1 MENRNSYED
10 TIRSNESI
18 RDAMDGK
25 LDEPKIT
32 ESREED
38 NFYSCSCGKNEN
50 NKCDNCCIRS

>member
-1 MENRNSYED
+1 MENHNSYED

-32 ESREED
+32 ESRED
-38 NFYSCSCGKNEN
+38 HKCSCGN
-50 NKCDNCCIRS
+50 NTNNNCNNCCSRS

>member
-25 LDEPKIT
+25 LDEPKMT
-32 ESREED
+32 ESREEHK
-38 NFYSCSCGKNEN
+38 CSCGNM
-50 NKCDNCCIRS
+50 